1 MSATNKNIAKLLRQE
16 IWNTGNFAIADEIC
30 ADDAV
35 FHSNDPL
42 TPDFGEGPQA
52 LKQLVTMYRAAFPD
66 AHITIEDIVAE
77 GNRVVIRWTGRGTH
91 KGNLGRI
98 APTGKTVTVT
108 GSTSLAS
115 LRERFERCGQ
125 IGTRSACCSSSV
137 FNKLLRLGHDLNLTT
152 ATTRD
157 SRLLMLKQEWCK

>member
-1 MSATNKNIAKLLRQE
+1 MSATNKIIATRLRQE

-42 TPDFGEGPQA
+42 TPDFGRGPKA

-77 GNRVVIRWTGRGTH
+77 GKQVVIRWTANGTH

-98 APTGKTVTVT
+98 APTGKAVTVT
-108 GSTSLAS
+108 GIDIVRISKGKVKENWTNWD
-115 LRERFERCGQ
+115 
-125 IGTRSACCSSSV
+125 T
-137 FNKLLRLGHDLNLTT
+137 LG
-152 ATTRD
+152 
-157 SRLLMLKQEWCK
+157 MLQQLGVQQVAAAGA